1 MARWI
6 MLKWR
11 SQGSVPNTEVAFLAL
26 GSNLGDRE
34 ANLAAALSLA
44 SASPGC
50 ELLAQSSIDETT
62 AVGPGEQ
69 GPYLNQM
76 IAVRTDMSP
85 EELLSLCMEIEK
97 QGGRVRSEDLPRWCP
112 RTIDVDIV
120 TFGKKV
126 VNEPDLV
133 IPHPQL
139 AHRNFW
145 QRELKELENILSDRR

>member
-1 MARWI
+1 
-6 MLKWR
+6 
-11 SQGSVPNTEVAFLAL
+11 
-26 GSNLGDRE
+26 
-34 ANLAAALSLA
+34 
-44 SASPGC
+44 
-50 ELLAQSSIDETT
+50 
-62 AVGPGEQ
+62 
-69 GPYLNQM
+69 
-76 IAVRTDMSP
+76 
-85 EELLSLCMEIEK
+85 MEIVK